1 MIVARSLGR
10 MISRTMRSA
19 SFMDHVKE
27 AVAVKPE
34 TQSAP
39 KVREIFDTLRNINY
53 RVDYPQGLSE
63 EQKKNMKRF
72 DIFR

>member
-1 MIVARSLGR
+1 MIVARSLR
-10 MISRTMRSA
+10 RVFSKTVRLA
-19 SFMDHVKE
+19 SFMDRVKE
-27 AVAVKPE
+27 AVAAKPE
-34 TQSAP
+34 SQSVP

-72 DIFR
+72 DVFR